1 MTVAVLDPY
10 GVSADPAMPFLA
22 DATDP
27 AHVERHFRRLLSGGA
42 RFRGVHEI
50 RVVRHKPGRR
60 CIVEYDVEIHGPDL
74 ERQRVTFVGKA
85 RARGSP
91 NDADAL
97 LRQLRL
103 RGFGDDAP
111 DGFCVP
117 EPLGVVRPY
126 RMSLQRK
133 APGRSAAQVLGE
145 CRNTDLARGIAEAV
159 CKLHRAGIV
168 TRRSHTI
175 VNEIAILREKLGELA
190 LTRPD
195 RAPRLRRALEGCER
209 LAALLPMVVPRGI
222 HRDFYADQVLAD
234 GRRLYLLDFD
244 LYCQGDPALDAG
256 NFLGHLTEL
265 ALRRFGDP
273 AALSDV
279 EAAFEERFVELSGT
293 STQAAVRAYA
303 TLTIVRHVYL
313 STLFPERRQFTGDLL
328 ELAEERLDARPRT
341 RARMGVS

>member
-1 MTVAVLDPY
+1 MTVVVLDRY

-22 DATDP
+22 SATDP
-27 AHVERHFRRLLSGGA
+27 VDVERRFRRLLSGDI
-42 RFRGVHEI
+42 RFRGIHEI

-60 CIVEYDVEIHGPDL
+60 CIVEYDVEIDGPDP
-74 ERQRVTFVGKA
+74 ERQRVTIVGKA

-103 RGFGDDAP
+103 RGFGDDAS

-117 EPLGVVRPY
+117 EPLGVLRPY

-145 CRNTDLARGIAEAV
+145 FRDTDLARVIAEAV
-159 CKLHRAGIV
+159 SKLHRAGILAS
-168 TRRSHTI
+168 RSHTI
-175 VNEIAILREKLGELA
+175 VDEMAILREKLGELA
-190 LTRPD
+190 LTHPD

-209 LAALLPMVVPRGI
+209 LVALLPTVVPRGI

-234 GRRLYLLDFD
+234 GQRLYLLDFD
-244 LYCQGDPALDAG
+244 LYCHGDPAIDAG

-273 AALSDV
+273 SALSDV

-293 STQAAVRAYA
+293 STRTAVRAYA
-303 TLTIVRHVYL
+303 TLTIVRHIYL

-328 ELAEERLDARPRT
+328 ELAEERLDARR
-341 RARMGVS
+341 RIGARMGVS